1 MRDETKVFLVDDDA
15 GIRKGLGAALESAGL
30 RVEAF
35 ASAEEFLTSYDGD
48 TPGCLLLD
56 LRLDGMSGMQ
66 LLEQLGHMG
75 ALLPV
80 IVVSGHGDIRSA
92 VESMK
97 LGAVEFLQ
105 KPLDQQLLL
114 KTIAVALDQVRRRR
128 ESIFRTENA
137 KDRLASLTARER
149 EILDMLIE
157 GKSSK
162 QIANATGLSVRTV
175 NNHRTHLLAKTGAG
189 NTAHL
194 VRLAMI
200 ARADQT

>member
-15 GIRKGLGAALESAGL
+15 GIRKGLGAALSSAGL

-48 TPGCLLLD
+48 APGCLLLD

-66 LLEQLGHMG
+66 LLEQLRHMG
-75 ALLPV
+75 GLLPV
-80 IVVSGHGDIRSA
+80 IVISGHGDIRSA

-105 KPLDQQLLL
+105 KPLDHQLLL
-114 KTIAVALDQVRRRR
+114 KTIAAALDQVHRRR
-128 ESIFRTENA
+128 ESMFRTENA